1 MPHPLLRRL
10 APCALAPLTAAVLGA
25 AAPAAAPAAA
35 TVTIGNFTFGPA
47 ALVVRPGTTV
57 TWVNGD
63 DIPHTVV
70 AADTKA
76 FKSKV
81 LDTDGRFS
89 FTFTQP
95 GTYAYFCSIHP
106 HMTGKIIVKAA

>member
-1 MPHPLLRRL
+1 MLTTVLRRA
-10 APCALAPLTAAVLGA
+10 APLALAPLAAISLAA
-25 AAPAAAPAAA
+25 AAPAPDPTAA
-35 TVTIGNFTFGPA
+35 TVTIGNFSFGPA

-57 TWVNGD
+57 TFVNGD

-70 AADTKA
+70 AADMKA
-76 FKSKV
+76 FRSKV
-81 LDTDGRFS
+81 LETDDRFS

-106 HMTGKIIVKAA
+106 HMTGKIVVRAP

>member
-1 MPHPLLRRL
+1 MLRAIRHA
-10 APCALAPLTAAVLGA
+10 APFALAPLAAAVLAA
-25 AAPAAAPAAA
+25 AAPAPAPAAA

-63 DIPHTVV
+63 DTPHTVV
-70 AADTKA
+70 AADHKT
-76 FKSKV
+76 FRSKV
-81 LDTDGRFS
+81 LDTDERFA

-95 GTYAYFCSIHP
+95 GTYDYFCSIHP
-106 HMTGKIIVKAA
+106 HMTGKIVVKAA